1 MTRVFGI
8 VGSSGSG
15 KTVLLEKLIAH
26 LRAQGLRVNAI
37 KHSHHDIEID
47 PPGKDSRRLREA
59 GANEVMLVAGRRY
72 AIVRELID
80 EPEPDIL
87 TQLARLSPAD
97 ITLIEGARSHP
108 FPKLEVWRA
117 ANGQAP
123 RYPGDATIV
132 AVASDDAPPVPHMLA
147 RFGLEEIA
155 AVAQF
160 VLDHAVSPPPAG

>member
-15 KTVLLEKLIAH
+15 KTVLLEKLIAR
-26 LRAQGLRVNAI
+26 LTTTGVRVNAI
-37 KHSHHDIEID
+37 KHSHHDVQID

-59 GANEVMLVAGRRY
+59 GASEVMLVSGRRY

-97 ITLIEGARSHP
+97 ITLIEGARRHP

-117 ANGQAP
+117 ATGQAP
-123 RYPGDATIV
+123 RYPGEASII
-132 AVASDDAPPVPHMLA
+132 ALASDDPAPVPHTLA
-147 RFGLEEIA
+147 SFGLEDIA

-160 VLDHAVSPPPAG
+160 VLEYAVSPPTAG